1 MTVQEASNHLF
12 EWFETN
18 DNFEITKDLKKVV
31 TILDNE
37 EADTIAFKI
46 ALENLEEA
54 KLLASKEYGD
64 RKFYILDKHMDSFQ
78 QSIELGPFTAK
89 FLSGEV
95 NEFCSLIDDQTD
107 VCQTSNIVEKDIRN
121 LVHIIQFYKQKLIE
135 KEELLSNGGSESL
148 DYDEK

>member
-1 MTVQEASNHLF
+1 MK
-12 EWFETN
+12 N

-89 FLSGEV
+89 FLSGEI
-95 NEFCSLIDDQTD
+95 NEFCSFIDDQTD

-135 KEELLSNGGSESL
+135 KEELLSSGGSESL
-148 DYDEK
+148 DDD

>member
-12 EWFETN
+12 EWFEKN

-89 FLSGEV
+89 FLSGEI

-135 KEELLSNGGSESL
+135 KEELLSNGGPESL
-148 DYDEK
+148 DDD

>member
-12 EWFETN
+12 EWFEKN

-46 ALENLEEA
+46 ALEDLEEA

-89 FLSGEV
+89 FLSGEI

-135 KEELLSNGGSESL
+135 KEELLSSGGSESFG
-148 DYDEK
+148 DD

>member
-12 EWFETN
+12 EWFEKN

-89 FLSGEV
+89 FLSGEI

-135 KEELLSNGGSESL
+135 KEELLSSGGSESFG
-148 DYDEK
+148 DD